1 MANKI
6 SPLILNITWFRLS
19 LVKEIKNMKK
29 LNVALAIFVAAVMA
43 GNAQTTVTS
52 EIVGYQNITV
62 KGSQGGAS
70 FFSFVPIQLS
80 KAPAFAGLGSA
91 NGAVVTLT
99 GGVVGD
105 VTAIPH
111 YLIIKSGS
119 GVGYVSDVVSSSSTT
134 VTTAEDLSSYI
145 TSGTSVAVVP
155 HVLIIDVFGAADT
168 LVLGGGTA
176 DTADTIYLVGSDG
189 SFKPYYYKN
198 VGFGQ
203 GWKNASTGLT
213 EATVP
218 VYPNES
224 ILVERRAEGDTQVL
238 TQVGSV
244 AQDSK
249 LVYTPGFN
257 SGASAYPSIMTL
269 SALQSV
275 VQGGT
280 ADTADTVYLV
290 DSASGQLSPF
300 YYKNVGF
307 GQGWKDASTG
317 LTVDAT
323 TISINGGFVLER
335 KVNSTAVLAQ
345 TKPY

>member
-1 MANKI
+1 M
-6 SPLILNITWFRLS
+6 
-19 LVKEIKNMKK
+19 KELPNMKK
-29 LNVALAIFVAAVMA
+29 LNLALAILISAVMA
-43 GNAQTTVTS
+43 ANAQTVYS
-52 EIVGYQNITV
+52 PVVGYQNLTI
-62 KGSQGGAS
+62 KGSNGGAS
-70 FFSFVPIQLS
+70 VFSFVPVQLS
-80 KAPAFAGLGSA
+80 KPPTFAGLGSA
-91 NGAVVTLT
+91 NGVLVTLT
-99 GGVVGD
+99 GGTVGD
-105 VTAIPH
+105 VTALPH
-111 YLIIKSGS
+111 YLIIQSGS

-145 TSGTSVAVVP
+145 TTATSVAVVP
-155 HVLIIDVFGAADT
+155 HVLLTDVFGTAGT

-198 VGFGQ
+198 IGFGQ

-213 EATVP
+213 EDIVP

-224 ILVERRAEGDTQVL
+224 ILVERRAAGDTQAL

-249 LVYTPGFN
+249 LVYTLGFN
-257 SGASAYPSIMTL
+257 SGASAYPSTMTL

-317 LTVDAT
+317 STVDAT
-323 TISINGGFVLER
+323 TIDIQKGFILER
-335 KVNSTAVLAQ
+335 KQNSTAVLAQ

>member
-1 MANKI
+1 
-6 SPLILNITWFRLS
+6 
-19 LVKEIKNMKK
+19 MKK
-29 LNVALAIFVAAVMA
+29 LNVALSILLVAVMA
-43 GNAQTTVTS
+43 GNAQSTVNS
-52 EIVGYQNITV
+52 DVVGYQKITI

-70 FFSFVPIQLS
+70 FFSFVPVQLS

-99 GGVVGD
+99 GGTVGD
-105 VTAIPH
+105 VTTLPH

-134 VTTAEDLSSYI
+134 VTTAENLSSYI
-145 TSGTSVAVVP
+145 SAGTSVAVVP
-155 HVLIIDVFGAADT
+155 HVLLTDVFGTANT

-176 DTADTIYLVGSDG
+176 DTADTIYLVGADG

-198 VGFGQ
+198 TGFGQ
-203 GWKNASTGLT
+203 GWKNASTGAT
-213 EATVP
+213 ETTVP

-224 ILVERRAEGDTQVL
+224 ILVQRRAAGDVQAL
-238 TQVGSV
+238 TQVGTV

-280 ADTADTVYLV
+280 ADTADTIYLV
-290 DSASGQLSPF
+290 NSVSGQLSPY

-307 GQGWKDASTG
+307 GQGWKDAATG
-317 LTVDAT
+317 VTVDAT
-323 TISINGGFVLER
+323 TIDIQQGFVLER
-335 KVNSTAVLAQ
+335 KQNSNAVLAQ